1 MTEIEKRSGSLGVE
15 TRADDSKRVLT
26 GYAVIWNSNTTIGDY
41 FVERIAPGAFSGA
54 IGGDILALLHHDSG
68 RVLGRTKS
76 NTLRL
81 KEDARGLHVEIDV
94 PNTTDGNDLWELVE
108 RGDITGMSFGMRVTK
123 QEWDDTGAIPHR
135 TILEAELFEVTAT
148 PTPAY
153 EDTQLAK
160 RSLDAWRAEADA
172 IIARRRDENRTAAAR
187 RIAEKRASFE
197 QRIRGIA

>member
-15 TRADDSKRVLT
+15 TRAEDSKRVLT
-26 GYAVIWNSNTTIGDY
+26 GYAIIWNSNTTIGDY
-41 FVERIAPGAFSGA
+41 FVERIAPGAFSGS

-153 EDTQLAK
+153 EDTHLAK

-172 IIARRRDENRTAAAR
+172 TIARRRDENRTAAAR

>member
-172 IIARRRDENRTAAAR
+172 TIARRRDENRTAAAR

>member
-81 KEDARGLHVEIDV
+81 KEDTRGLHVEIDV
-94 PNTTDGNDLWELVE
+94 PNTTDGNDLWELVD
-108 RGDITGMSFGMRVTK
+108 RGDISGMSFGMRVTK

-172 IIARRRDENRTAAAR
+172 TIARRRDENRMAAAR

>member
-15 TRADDSKRVLT
+15 TRADDKKRVLT
-26 GYAVIWNSNTTIGDY
+26 GYAIIWNSNTTIGDY

-81 KEDARGLHVEIDV
+81 KEDTRGLHVEIDV
-94 PNTTDGNDLWELVE
+94 PNTTDGNDLWELVD
-108 RGDITGMSFGMRVTK
+108 RGDISGMSFGMRVTK

-172 IIARRRDENRTAAAR
+172 TIARRRDENRMAAAR

>member
-26 GYAVIWNSNTTIGDY
+26 GYAIIWNSNTTIGDY
-41 FVERIAPGAFSGA
+41 FVERIAPGAFSGS

-172 IIARRRDENRTAAAR
+172 TIARRRDENRTAAAR

>member
-26 GYAVIWNSNTTIGDY
+26 GYAIIWNSNTTIGDY
-41 FVERIAPGAFSGA
+41 FVERIAPSAFSGS

-81 KEDARGLHVEIDV
+81 KEDTRGLHVEIDV

-172 IIARRRDENRTAAAR
+172 TIARRRDENRTAAAR

>member
-15 TRADDSKRVLT
+15 TRADDKKRVLT

-41 FVERIAPGAFSGA
+41 FVERIAPGAFSGSM
-54 IGGDILALLHHDSG
+54 GGDILALLHHDSG

>member
-26 GYAVIWNSNTTIGDY
+26 GYAIIWNSNTTIGDY
-41 FVERIAPGAFSGA
+41 FVERIAPGAFSGS

-81 KEDARGLHVEIDV
+81 REDARGLHVEIDV

-108 RGDITGMSFGMRVTK
+108 RGDISGMSFGMRVTK

-172 IIARRRDENRTAAAR
+172 TMARRRDENRTAAAR
-187 RIAEKRASFE
+187 RIAAKRASFE